1 MHCVVRSLYCPF
13 AIRPIALSLP
23 AMLLAAV
30 RGAACP
36 LFVAAL
42 SAAVAASSPAHAWAA
57 EIAVEKPEAAAVVE
71 AIGRAAA
78 GDTVRLPAGTIVLTE
93 PLRLRSGL
101 RIIGAG
107 QDRTILVSDASRAG
121 PIVLIDGCESVEL
134 AHLTIDGR
142 MRDLVQ
148 DGIGGRN
155 AKKIDLNHL
164 TIRNLKAGKGFGPHA
179 IYWHGH
185 GPTRSGGVV
194 DSRIAHCTIENIGVG
209 AEFGGGIRVA
219 HGSHR
224 NLIEQNTIRTTG
236 RGGIFGDNSDELVIR
251 NNTVTGS
258 GGEGLGIEIWGG
270 CPRSLIEDNRID
282 HWLSVDAGHQ
292 SAVRR
297 NIIGAVDGSIKGY
310 GIEIIAENVVVT
322 DNTVRRGAA
331 IGLSVSNKPR
341 KNNVLWAYNTVED
354 CIQWGAQLQGEDGG
368 IAHHYFYRCEF
379 RRTVRGDRQA
389 RYPGDSGHGFRF
401 NGDCRNIVFE
411 QCTIAEN
418 GGFGLQIG
426 GKNVD
431 GIFLLRCRLADNAL
445 GPVVGLQRLTA
456 FEAVDTTVAGPKAE
470 SLSAVP
476 RSELAWPTADF
487 RLPPRIVAG
496 EPARFACASQPGS
509 GRIVERLWDFNDG
522 IPQTTAE
529 PSHRFAKPG
538 KYRVTLVVW
547 DSNGRAARAE
557 KTIEVVA
564 TFSPGPAERGR
575 TR

>member
-1 MHCVVRSLYCPF
+1 MRRVVRRSFCSFTL
-13 AIRPIALSLP
+13 RPNAVSLP
-23 AMLLAAV
+23 AILLVAV

-36 LFVAAL
+36 LFVAVL
-42 SAAVAASSPAHAWAA
+42 SAAVVVGSLADARTA
-57 EIAVEKPEAAAVVE
+57 EITVEKPEAAAVIE
-71 AIGRAAA
+71 AIDRAAA
-78 GDTVRLPAGTIVLTE
+78 GDTIRLPAGTITLSE
-93 PLRLRSGL
+93 SLRLRSGL

-107 QDRTILVSDASRAG
+107 QDRTILVSNASRSG
-121 PIVLIDGCESVEL
+121 PIVLIDGCKSVEL
-134 AHLTIDGR
+134 AHLSIDGR
-142 MRDLVQ
+142 MRDIVQ

-155 AKKIDLNHL
+155 ARKIDLHHL

-179 IYWHGH
+179 IYWHGQ
-185 GPTRSGGVV
+185 GSTRSGGVV
-194 DSRIAHCTIENIGVG
+194 DSRIADCTIENIGVG
-209 AEFGGGIRVA
+209 APFGGGIRVA

-224 NLIEQNTIRTTG
+224 NLIERNTVRTTG
-236 RGGIFGDNSDELVIR
+236 RGGIFGDNSDELIIR
-251 NNTVTGS
+251 NNTVSGS

-270 CPRSLIEDNRID
+270 CLRSIIEDNRID

-297 NIIGAVDGSIKGY
+297 NVVGANDGSIKGY

-341 KNNVLWAYNTVED
+341 KNNVFWAYNTVED

-368 IAHHYFYRCEF
+368 IAHHYFYRCDF
-379 RRTVRGDRQA
+379 RRTVRGHRQA

-418 GGFGLQIG
+418 GGFGLQLG

-431 GIFLLRCRLADNAL
+431 GIYLLRCRLADNAL
-445 GPVVGLQRLTA
+445 GPAVGLPRLTA
-456 FEAVDTTVAGPKAE
+456 FEAVDTTIAGPKAE
-470 SLSAVP
+470 VLSSTP
-476 RSELAWPTADF
+476 RSTHVWPKVEF
-487 RLPPRIVAG
+487 RVPSRVVAG
-496 EPARFACASQPGS
+496 ESVRFACISQPGS
-509 GRIVERLWDFNDG
+509 GKIVERLWDFNDG

-529 PSHRFAKPG
+529 PSHRFTKPG
-538 KYRVTLVVW
+538 TYRVTLVVW
-547 DSNGRAARAE
+547 DSDGRGAREE
-557 KTIEVVA
+557 KTIEVAA
-564 TFSPGPAERGR
+564 TSSPVPAERGR

>member
-1 MHCVVRSLYCPF
+1 MHRVAPKSLIVRSHSIPARTLSTAGLCRT
-13 AIRPIALSLP
+13 ACALR
-23 AMLLAAV
+23 AARFAAV
-30 RGAACP
+30 MAAC
-36 LFVAAL
+36 LAQR
-42 SAAVAASSPAHAWAA
+42 AVAA

-71 AIGRAAA
+71 AIDRAAP
-78 GDTVRLPAGTIVLTE
+78 GDTVRLPAATIALKE

-101 RIIGAG
+101 RILGAG
-107 QDRTILVSDASRAG
+107 QDRTILVSEAQRPG
-121 PIVLIDGCESVEL
+121 PIVLVENCESVEL

-142 MRDLVQ
+142 MRDIVQ
-148 DGIGGRN
+148 TGIGGRN
-155 AKKIDLNHL
+155 SKKIDLHHL
-164 TIRNLKAGKGFGPHA
+164 TIRNLKAGEGFGPHA

-185 GPTRSGGVV
+185 GPTRSNGVV

-224 NLIEQNTIRTTG
+224 NLIEHNTVRTTG

-251 NNTVTGS
+251 HNTVFGS

-270 CPRSLIEDNRID
+270 CRRSLIEDNRID

-297 NIIGAVDGSIKGY
+297 NIVGADDGSIKGY

-322 DNTVRRGAA
+322 DNIIRRGAA

-354 CIQWGAQLQGEDGG
+354 CIQWGAQLQGETGG

-379 RRTVRGDRQA
+379 RRTERGNRQA

-401 NGDCRNIVFE
+401 NGDCRHIVFE
-411 QCTIAEN
+411 QCAIVDN
-418 GGFGLQIG
+418 QGVGLQLG

-431 GIFLLRCRLADNAL
+431 GVYLLRCRLAENAL
-445 GPVVGLQRLTA
+445 GPVSGVQRLTA
-456 FEAVDTTVAGPKAE
+456 FEAIETTVSGPKAE
-470 SLSAVP
+470 SLPTVP
-476 RSELAWPTADF
+476 RSAHAWPTADF

-496 EPARFACASQPGS
+496 EPARFACASKPGDGS
-509 GRIVERLWDFNDG
+509 IVERLWDFNDG
-522 IPQTTAE
+522 IPQTDAE
-529 PSHRFAKPG
+529 PSHRFAKAG
-538 KYRVTLVVW
+538 TYRVTLVVW
-547 DSNGRAARAE
+547 DSAGRGARCE
-557 KTIEVVA
+557 KTVEVVA
-564 TFSPGPAERGR
+564 TSSPSPVGRER

>member
-1 MHCVVRSLYCPF
+1 
-13 AIRPIALSLP
+13 
-23 AMLLAAV
+23 MLRAAV

-42 SAAVAASSPAHAWAA
+42 SAAGVAGLAAHARAA
-57 EIAVEKPEAAAVVE
+57 EIVVEKPEAAAVVE
-71 AIGRAAA
+71 AILRAAP
-78 GDTVRLPAGTIVLTE
+78 GDTIRLPAGTIALSE
-93 PLRLRSGL
+93 SLRLRSGL

-107 QDRTILVSDASRAG
+107 QDRTILVSEAARPG

-142 MRDLVQ
+142 MRDIVQ

-164 TIRNLKAGKGFGPHA
+164 TIRNLKAGRGFGPHA
-179 IYWHGH
+179 LYWQGH

-194 DSRIAHCTIENIGVG
+194 DSRIADCTIENIGVG

-224 NLIEQNTIRTTG
+224 NVIERNTVRTTG

-251 NNTVTGS
+251 NNTVSGS

-297 NIIGAVDGSIKGY
+297 NIIGADDGSIKGY

-322 DNTVRRGAA
+322 DNTIRRGAA

-379 RRTVRGDRQA
+379 RRTERGHRQA

-411 QCTIAEN
+411 HCTIAEN
-418 GGFGLQIG
+418 GGFGLQLG

-431 GIFLLRCRLADNAL
+431 GIFLLRCRLADNSL
-445 GPVVGLQRLTA
+445 GPVAGLQRLTA
-456 FEAVDTTVAGPKAE
+456 FEAVGTTVAGPKAE
-470 SLSAVP
+470 SLRSVP
-476 RSELAWPTADF
+476 RSEHAWPKAEF

-509 GRIVERLWDFNDG
+509 GKIVERLWDFNDG

-538 KYRVTLVVW
+538 TYRVTLVVW
-547 DSNGRAARAE
+547 DSGGRGACCE
-557 KTIEVVA
+557 KTIEVAA
-564 TFSPGPAERGR
+564 TFSRGPAERGR